1 MIHRYSFTLLAFF
14 CISMLHARVFRDS
27 IYQDNVATVQLL
39 RDGKPAMVPF
49 VQLYSPETFSL
60 HFDDLNAGSDVYNYT
75 MLKCNYDWTASPLEQ
90 IMYLDGFLQANIT
103 QMDFSMG
110 TKQPYTHYSIDFPNS
125 DMRPKMSGNYV
136 LVVFKQYDNTDT
148 VFVKRFRVVEPLLNI
163 TGRTRDA
170 LNAELRLSSQDI
182 VFDMDLV
189 ALQNVNPRM
198 DIFVDIL
205 QNGRED
211 NARRGVKPA
220 IQVGTQLTFDNLDNS
235 ATFPGGNEW
244 RFLDLRTLRQKTNIT
259 RELTEKNGLAYSE
272 LFALPSRGNKEYSPL
287 PDLNGVYYIETR
299 DGFNSNT
306 DGDYSYVRFALKYDE
321 SPKGIGDV
329 YVTGLLSNYQL
340 SPDWKMDYDYTR
352 REFFLEKKLKTGY
365 YNFMFA
371 NTNPY
376 FQGSV
381 TRMFEGDF
389 ARTENTYVVLVYY
402 RDRYQRN
409 DRLVGVAAFN
419 TIMDR

>member
-1 MIHRYSFTLLAFF
+1 MLYRFALLLLAVT
-14 CISMLHARVFRDS
+14 SPALLEARVFRDS
-27 IYQDNVATVQLL
+27 IYKDNIATVQLL
-39 RDGKPAMVPF
+39 REGKPSMVPF
-49 VQLYSPETFSL
+49 VQLHSAETFSL

-75 MLKCNYDWTASPLEQ
+75 MVMCNYDWTPSPLEP
-90 IMYLDGFLQANIT
+90 IMYLNGFMQANIT

-110 TKQPYTHYSIDFPNS
+110 TKQSYTHYSIDFPNA
-125 DMRPKMSGNYV
+125 DMRPKMSGNYA
-136 LVVFKQYDNTDT
+136 LVVFRQYDNTDT

-170 LNAELRLSSQDI
+170 INAELRLSSQDV
-182 VFDMDLV
+182 VFEMDL
-189 ALQNVNPRM
+189 AAIQNVNPRM

-205 QNGRED
+205 QDGRED

-259 RELTEKNGLAYSE
+259 RELTEKNGLAYSQ
-272 LFALPSRGNKEYSPL
+272 LFALPSRGNTEYSPL

-299 DGFNSNT
+299 DGFNNNT
-306 DGDYSYVRFALKYDE
+306 DGDYSYVRFALAYDE
-321 SPKGIGDV
+321 SPQGMGDV
-329 YVTGLLSNYQL
+329 YVMGQMSNYQL
-340 SPDWKMDYDYTR
+340 SPEWKMDYDYDR

-365 YNFMFA
+365 YNFMFL
-371 NTNPY
+371 NTSPY
-376 FQGSV
+376 ASYSH
-381 TRMFEGDF
+381 TRKFEGDF

-409 DRLVGVAAFN
+409 DRLIGVAAFN
-419 TIMDR
+419 TILDR